1 MGRSKEFM
9 AAMVANDE
17 GRYVEAAQ
25 LMEQCAMEGDP
36 VACYFMA
43 LWYRDGEGVHASA
56 TRSERWMKEMERLAE
71 SDDAEAQWELGQLP
85 RFGNVFSCDVHRA
98 NYWLERAAENGWGEA
113 QHHLA
118 WYLETGQYG
127 YAVDLEASEMWYRR
141 AFEQG
146 HPETLYTFAL
156 RKFKDG
162 TITEAA
168 IALLT
173 EAAEKGFKQAAH
185 VLREYRH

>member
-1 MGRSKEFM
+1 MQAS
-9 AAMVANDE
+9 DE
-17 GRYVEAAQ
+17 GRYVDAAQ
-25 LMEQCAMEGDP
+25 LMEKCAARGDP

-43 LWYRDGEGVHASA
+43 LWYRDGEGVRASA
-56 TRSERWMKEMERLAE
+56 TQSEHWMKEMERFAE
-71 SDDAEAQWELGQLP
+71 LDDAEAQWELGQSL
-85 RFGNVFSCDVHRA
+85 RFGNVFPFDIRRA

-127 YAVDLEASEMWYRR
+127 YVVDREASEMWYRR
-141 AFEQG
+141 AFEKE

-156 RKFKDG
+156 REFKDG
-162 TITEAA
+162 EITEKA

-173 EAAEKGFKQAAH
+173 KAAGKGFKQADH